1 VTDQQLTSHGFGR
14 NLRLLTASDYKA
26 VFSQAEFKVSCPQF
40 LILAI
45 RHGNVNQRLG
55 LVIAKK
61 NVRLAVQRNRVKR
74 LIRESFRHHQHLL
87 TGLDI
92 VILARKGPD
101 TMDNAIIVQLLEKL
115 WQDLVRR
122 RDRQVVHRD
131 TNHSSNRTT
140 K

>member
-1 VTDQQLTSHGFGR
+1 MTDQQLTSHGFGR
-14 NLRLLTASDYKA
+14 NLRLLTAPDYQA
-26 VFSQAEFKVSCPQF
+26 VFSQAQFKVSCPQF

-45 RHGNVNQRLG
+45 RHDNVTPRLG

-74 LIRESFRHHQHLL
+74 LIRDSFRHHQHLL

-92 VILARKGPD
+92 VILARRGLD
-101 TMDNAIIVQLLEKL
+101 TLDNAAIVQLLEKL
-115 WQDLVRR
+115 WQDLIRR
-122 RDRQVVHRD
+122 RDRQAA
-131 TNHSSNRTT
+131 NQTT

>member
-1 VTDQQLTSHGFGR
+1 MLHVTDQHLTSNGFGK
-14 NLRLLTASDYKA
+14 NLRLLTAPDYQA
-26 VFSQAEFKVSCPQF
+26 VFSQAEFKVSRPQF

-45 RHGNVNQRLG
+45 RHGNVNPRLG

-61 NVRLAVQRNRVKR
+61 NIRLAVQRNRVKR

-92 VILARKGPD
+92 VILARKGLD
-101 TMDNAIIVQLLEKL
+101 ATDNAATTQLLETL

-122 RDRQVVHRD
+122 HKRQATR
-131 TNHSSNRTT
+131 
-140 K
+140 

>member
-1 VTDQQLTSHGFGR
+1 VLHVTDQHLTSNGFGR
-14 NLRLLTASDYKA
+14 NLRLLTAPDYQA
-26 VFSQAEFKVSCPQF
+26 VFSQAEFKVSRPQL

-45 RHGNVNQRLG
+45 RHGNVNPRLG

-61 NVRLAVQRNRVKR
+61 NIRLAVQRNRVKR

-92 VILARKGPD
+92 VILARKGLD
-101 TMDNAIIVQLLEKL
+101 AADNAATTQLLETL

-122 RDRQVVHRD
+122 HKRQATR
-131 TNHSSNRTT
+131 
-140 K
+140 